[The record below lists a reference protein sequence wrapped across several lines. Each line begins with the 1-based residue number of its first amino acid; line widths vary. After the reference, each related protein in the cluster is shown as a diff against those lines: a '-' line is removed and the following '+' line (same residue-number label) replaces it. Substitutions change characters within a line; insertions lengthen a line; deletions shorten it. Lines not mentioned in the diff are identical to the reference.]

1 MSEGR
6 QTGEELKGGEGR
18 LRDEKEEGK
27 LVKVVITVSEGGG
40 GSEYNEGHERGM
52 EIRENQY
59 RDPYDPP
66 RFDSPRRGY
75 HGRS

>member
-52 EIRENQY
+52 ER
-59 RDPYDPP
+59 
-66 RFDSPRRGY
+66 
-75 HGRS
+75 